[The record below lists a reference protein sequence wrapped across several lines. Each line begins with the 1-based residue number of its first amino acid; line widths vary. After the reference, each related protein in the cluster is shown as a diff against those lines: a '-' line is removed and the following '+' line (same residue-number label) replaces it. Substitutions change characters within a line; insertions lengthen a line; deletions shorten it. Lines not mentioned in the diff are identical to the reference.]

1 VEERKSLASSLTEDD
16 GYQALRDHVV
26 TKALLARERHGPE
39 IDEGALLRILLD
51 PEIVRFPTVVRFG
64 EDALHPGEFAWPE
77 PRGENPR
84 DGYVL
89 VVHRHFENRPA
100 DLPLLLAYHVVAIN
114 YLDIATHVEAELFGA
129 TLLGLEV
136 DEYYARVCAL
146 ADELPRPEPPSF
158 ELPSSAAPSSCAC
171 EH

>member
-1 VEERKSLASSLTEDD
+1 MEERQSLAASLTEED

-39 IDEGALLRILLD
+39 IDEGALLRVLLD
-51 PEIVRFPTVVRFG
+51 PEIVRFPTVVRFDSG
-64 EDALHPGEFAWPE
+64 ALHPGEFAWPE

-84 DGYVL
+84 DGFVL
-89 VVHRHFENRPA
+89 VVHRRFENRPA

-129 TLLGLEV
+129 TLLGMEV
-136 DEYYARVCAL
+136 DEYYERVCAL

-158 ELPSSAAPSSCAC
+158 ELPPPEVSSPGAC
-171 EH
+171 GH